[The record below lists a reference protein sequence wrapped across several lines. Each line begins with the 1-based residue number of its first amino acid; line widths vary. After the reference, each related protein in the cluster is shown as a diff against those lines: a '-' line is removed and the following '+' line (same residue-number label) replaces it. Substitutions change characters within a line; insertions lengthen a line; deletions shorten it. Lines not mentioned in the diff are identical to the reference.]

1 MKNFMVMLLMT
12 AFLFLTAASAVCE
25 ETAVKL
31 NDKTSLWF
39 SLIPKKDVDQQ
50 IADLKPLLELLEKK
64 LQRPIKIIRP
74 QSYDAVIEGILSR
87 TIDFAILGPASYA
100 KARARDNQVDAF
112 ASFSAKK
119 GFLTPQG
126 SFYNSVLFTLK
137 AFGYASFMDL
147 KGKRIAFTDPE
158 STSGFIIP
166 NMEFSRQI
174 DLPLKAFFGTQ
185 IYTGSHDRSVDAVVN
200 GNVDAA
206 FISSARVDEAIKKEK
221 INANDIVILWRSRPI
236 HYDPFVFSGR
246 VQEPLRNQ
254 IKQIILSSPPQL
266 EPMLKKME
274 MTGIVEV
281 SNQDYQAIHDIVAA
295 QSNQKQ

>member
-1 MKNFMVMLLMT
+1 MKNLIAMLLMA
-12 AFLFLTAASAVCE
+12 AFLFLTAASAVCG
-25 ETAVKL
+25 ETAVKF
-31 NDKTSLWF
+31 NDKTPLWF
-39 SLIPKKDVDQQ
+39 SLIPKKNVDQQ
-50 IADLKPLLELLEKK
+50 ISDLKSLLELLEEK

-100 KARARDNQVDAF
+100 KARARDNRVDAF

-137 AFGYASFMDL
+137 KFGYASFKDL

-166 NMEFSRQI
+166 NMEFSRRI
-174 DLPLKAFFGTQ
+174 DLRLKAFFGTQ
-185 IYTGSHDRSVDAVVN
+185 IYTGSHDRSINAVAK
-200 GNVDAA
+200 GDVDAA
-206 FISSARVDEAIKKEK
+206 FVSSARVDEAVKKKK
-221 INANDIVILWRSRPI
+221 INADDIVILWRSRPI
-236 HYDPFVFSGR
+236 HHDPFVFGGSI
-246 VQEPLRNQ
+246 QEPLRNR
-254 IKQIILSSPPQL
+254 IKQIMLSSPPQL
-266 EPMLKKME
+266 EPMLTKME
-274 MTGIVEV
+274 MAGIVEV
-281 SNQDYQAIHDIVAA
+281 SNQDYQAIHDIIAA

>member
-206 FISSARVDEAIKKEK
+206 FVSSARVDEAITKEK

-254 IKQIILSSPPQL
+254 IKQIMLSSPPQL

>member
-206 FISSARVDEAIKKEK
+206 FVSSARVDEAITKEK
-221 INANDIVILWRSRPI
+221 INADDIVILWRSRPI
-236 HYDPFVFSGR
+236 HYDPFVFSGS

-254 IKQIILSSPPQL
+254 IKQIMLSSPPQL